1 MTQGAQIG
9 QVALFFGA
17 NDMGSLMLEENVVSS
32 AGTVHHLTLEQ
43 IKSSI
48 REAGWE
54 PRQRNVFYQL
64 LDEKPTA
71 SRPVPGTTGRAL
83 PVLN

>member
-1 MTQGAQIG
+1 MLHVFLMKNLLLI
-9 QVALFFGA
+9 FGA
-17 NDMGSLMLEENVVSS
+17 FVAFMPSLAS
-32 AGTVHHLTLEQ
+32 AGTVHYLTLEE
-43 IKSSI
+43 IKRSI

-64 LDEKPTA
+64 IDEKPG
-71 SRPVPGTTGRAL
+71 PVGFGEALRDTSL